1 MKKKQ
6 KINQMVALIMA
17 VLLIAGAIFGVIMS
31 LMY

>member
-6 KINQMVALIMA
+6 KINQIVALVMA